1 MREKPKTINSLE
13 VVRKKQGSLMENR
26 ILGAIWDALMGND

>member
-13 VVRKKQGSLMENR
+13 LVKKKQNSLMENR
-26 ILGAIWDALMGND
+26 ILGAIWHALMGKD